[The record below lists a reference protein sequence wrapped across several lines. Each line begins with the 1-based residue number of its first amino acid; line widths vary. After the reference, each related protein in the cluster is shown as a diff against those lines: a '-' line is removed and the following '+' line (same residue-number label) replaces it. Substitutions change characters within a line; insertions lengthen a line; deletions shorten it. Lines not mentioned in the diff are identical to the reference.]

1 MKETVEITTRDG
13 TCPAAVFRPDDQK
26 KYPAVVVFMDGLGYG
41 PPIEQIAERVA
52 KHGYV
57 VLAPDLFYRAA
68 PYTRAS
74 MAIFADPEKRKWWF
88 EKMMAAASTDKIMS
102 DMQAFLGYL
111 ESRSDVAGSKV
122 GITGYC
128 MGGRLALAAAG
139 HFPERI
145 AASASYHPGNI
156 ATDAPDSPH
165 KLADKIQAKVYVGG
179 ASEDPSFP
187 AEQKQRL
194 EEALTKA
201 GVAHTI
207 EIYPAKHGWTM
218 PDTPVYD
225 APSAERHFETMFALF
240 DSVLRS

>member
-1 MKETVEITTRDG
+1 MKQTVEITTRDG
-13 TCPAAVFRPDDQK
+13 KCPAAVFRPDDQN
-26 KYPAVVVFMDGLGYG
+26 KYPAVVVYMDGLGYG
-41 PPIEQIAERVA
+41 PPIEGIAERIA

-68 PYTRAS
+68 PYQRAS
-74 MAIFADPEKRKWWF
+74 MSIFADPEKRKHWF

-102 DMQAFLGYL
+102 DMQAFLDYL
-111 ESRSDVAGSKV
+111 GTRDDIAGSQI

-139 HFPERI
+139 HFPARI

-165 KLADKIQAKVYVGG
+165 KLADQIKAKVYIGG
-179 ASEDPSFP
+179 ASDDPSFP
-187 AEQKQRL
+187 DEQKQRL
-194 EEALTKA
+194 DDALTKG

-225 APSAERHFETMFALF
+225 AACAEKHFETMLALF
-240 DSVLRS
+240 DGVLKS

>member
-1 MKETVEITTRDG
+1 MKQTVEITTRDG
-13 TCPAAVFRPDDQK
+13 TCPAAVFRPDDQNA
-26 KYPAVVVFMDGLGYG
+26 YPAVIVYMDGLGYG

-57 VLAPDLFYRAA
+57 VLAPDLFYRAR
-68 PYTRAS
+68 PYERAS
-74 MAIFADPEKRKWWF
+74 MAMFADPEKRKLWF

-102 DMQAFLGYL
+102 DMEAYL
-111 ESRSDVAGSKV
+111 AYLDSRDDVAGDKI

-139 HFPERI
+139 HFPARV

-156 ATDAPDSPH
+156 ASDAPDSPH
-165 KLADKIQAKVYVGG
+165 RLADKIQATIYIGG

-187 AEQKQRL
+187 DEQKQRL
-194 EEALTKA
+194 GAALTAA

-207 EIYPAKHGWTM
+207 ETYPAKHGWTM

-225 APSAERHFETMFALF
+225 AASAERHFDTMFALF
-240 DSVLRS
+240 DGALKR

>member
-1 MKETVEITTRDG
+1 MKQTVEITTRDG

-26 KYPAVVVFMDGLGYG
+26 QYPAVIVYMDGLGFG
-41 PPIEQIAERVA
+41 PPIENIAERIA

-68 PYTRAS
+68 PYQRAS
-74 MAIFADPEKRKWWF
+74 MSIFADPDKRKHWF

-102 DMQAFLGYL
+102 DMQAFLDYL
-111 ESRSDVAGSKV
+111 DTRADIAGDNI

-139 HFPERI
+139 HYARI

-165 KLADKIQAKVYVGG
+165 KLADQIKAKVYIGG

-187 AEQKQRL
+187 DEQKQRL
-194 EEALTKA
+194 DDALTKA

-225 APSAERHFETMFALF
+225 AACAEKHFETMFALF
-240 DSVLRS
+240 DGALKH

>member
-13 TCPAAVFRPDDQK
+13 KCPAALFRPDDQQ
-26 KYPAVVVFMDGLGYG
+26 KYPAVVVYMDGLGYG
-41 PPIEQIAERVA
+41 PPIEQIAERIA

-57 VLAPDLFYRAA
+57 VLAPDLFYRAR
-68 PYTRAS
+68 PYERAHMS
-74 MAIFADPEKRKWWF
+74 MFADPDKRKHWF

-102 DMQAFLGYL
+102 DMQAFLDYL
-111 ESRSDVAGSKV
+111 DQREDVAGTKV
-122 GITGYC
+122 GVTGYC

-156 ATDAPDSPH
+156 ANDAPDSPH
-165 KLADKIQAKVYVGG
+165 KLADQIKATVYIGG
-179 ASEDPSFP
+179 AMEDPSFP
-187 AEQKQRL
+187 DEQKQRL
-194 EEALTKA
+194 DEALTKA
-201 GVAHTI
+201 GVSHTI

-225 APSAERHFETMFALF
+225 QAAAEKHFATMFALF
-240 DSVLRS
+240 DGALKR